1 MSGNLRD
8 FARAAVE
15 SNRIRFGDVRRLQRD
30 ILPSR
35 ITTREEAEVL
45 IALDGVI
52 EKADRDWRDYLIRT
66 VRDFAVWG
74 LRPVGRVDREKAEW
88 LIVTLSSGVAR
99 KTARIIVREIV
110 RAATQVDDALLVWAA
125 RPGRI
130 STQQGPKRN
139 VARGDADAID
149 WLRCR
154 GVTPEERAIEAAA
167 QMARPAP
174 GGWTGTAGD
183 GS

>member
-1 MSGNLRD
+1 MSGTLRD

-74 LRPVGRVDREKAEW
+74 LRPVGQVDREKAEW
-88 LIVTLSSGVAR
+88 LIAILSSGVSR
-99 KTARIIVREIV
+99 KTAGTIVREIV
-110 RAATQVDDALLVWAA
+110 RAAALVDDALLVWAA
-125 RPGRI
+125 RYRRD
-130 STQQGPKRN
+130 SAQQGSMRN
-139 VARGDADAID
+139 ATQGDAAAID
-149 WLRCR
+149 WLFCR
-154 GVTPEERAIEAAA
+154 RGTPEERAIEAATLS
-167 QMARPAP
+167 PP
-174 GGWTGTAGD
+174 P
-183 GS
+183 